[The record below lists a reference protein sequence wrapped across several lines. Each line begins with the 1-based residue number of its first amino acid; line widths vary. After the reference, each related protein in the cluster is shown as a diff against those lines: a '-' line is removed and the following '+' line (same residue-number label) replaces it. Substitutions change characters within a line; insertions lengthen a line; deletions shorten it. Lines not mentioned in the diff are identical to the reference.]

1 MMTSRRACLMPPG
14 SAAALPTEAS
24 GQIAGLARCLANA
37 LIVVGTCL
45 AFGACTQA
53 PDFGP
58 VQAER
63 AKPVLRNDTFQA
75 ASSNGKVLVAG
86 AASGAIVVSTD
97 AGKNWT
103 RHTLQAPS
111 SVIALTA
118 CPDGGFVGIDF
129 YRKLWIGDAE
139 GTQWKAVPMA
149 KDVDPM
155 AVTCDPKGRVW
166 VAGSHSSVLSSSDR
180 GATWNK
186 QDFGEDAL
194 LTTIQFVDEQHGFI
208 TGEFGT
214 VLATADGGASWK
226 PQPSIAGD
234 FYPYSTVF
242 VNAQK
247 GWSAGIGGVILH
259 TADGGKSWAPQD
271 NRSGAQMYSLL
282 RQGDELY
289 GVGAGGQM
297 VVLRGEAWDR
307 FDHGLTLP
315 AYLTSGAVLDA
326 RSMLVAGAAGALHV
340 VSAPGKVAF
349 AAVLKGA
356 QQ

>member
-1 MMTSRRACLMPPG
+1 MKNLPDPARAAPSLR
-14 SAAALPTEAS
+14 AALAVLLGAT
-24 GQIAGLARCLANA
+24 LAL
-37 LIVVGTCL
+37 
-45 AFGACTQA
+45 GACTQA

-63 AKPVLRNDTFQA
+63 AKPVLRNDTFQS

-86 AASGAIVVSTD
+86 TASGAVVASAD
-97 AGKNWT
+97 GGRSWT
-103 RHTLQAPS
+103 RHTLEGPA
-111 SVIALTA
+111 SVIALAA
-118 CPDGGFVGIDF
+118 CPDGSFAGIDF
-129 YRKLWIGDAE
+129 YRRLWIGDAA
-139 GTQWKAVPMA
+139 GQGWAAKPMDP
-149 KDVDPM
+149 KVDPL
-155 AVTCDPKGRVW
+155 AVTCDPAGRVW
-166 VAGSHSSVLSSSDR
+166 VVGSHSTLLSSADR
-180 GATWNK
+180 GATWTK
-186 QDFGEDAL
+186 RDFGQDAL
-194 LTTIQFVDEQHGFI
+194 LTTVQFVDDKHGVI
-208 TGEFGT
+208 TGEFGA
-214 VLATADGGASWK
+214 VLTTADGGANWTE
-226 PQPSIAGD
+226 QPAIPGD
-234 FYPYSTVF
+234 FYPYATLF
-242 VNAQK
+242 TDAQH
-247 GWSAGIGGVILH
+247 GWSSGIGGVILH
-259 TADGGKSWAPQD
+259 TADGGKSWTPQD